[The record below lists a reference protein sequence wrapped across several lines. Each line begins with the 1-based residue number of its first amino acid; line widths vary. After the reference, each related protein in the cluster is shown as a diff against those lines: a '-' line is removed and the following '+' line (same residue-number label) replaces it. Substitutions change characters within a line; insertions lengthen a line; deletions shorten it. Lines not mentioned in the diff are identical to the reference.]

1 MPEYSIEEYADM
13 HFVYGEY
20 SGNANAAVRRC
31 ANACMYS
38 IFIAKILIEQV
49 ARPDKINRILLIH
62 PGFPTI
68 ALVAIFNFCRF
79 NHSRGI
85 FWDTIV
91 KMSIILQRAVVVLQ

>member
-1 MPEYSIEEYADM
+1 MTSRVQQDDAKP
-13 HFVYGEY
+13 HT
-20 SGNANAAVRRC
+20 
-31 ANACMYS
+31 
-38 IFIAKILIEQV
+38 AKILIEQV

-62 PGFPTI
+62 AGLPTT

-79 NHSRGI
+79 NHSCGI